1 MDLGLS
7 NKNIIVTGG
16 TRGIGLA
23 AALACAGE
31 GANVSICGRTQ
42 SSLDAALSQLAA
54 LGGKVHGAI
63 CDIADA
69 DQIKQYIEEAS
80 AELGG
85 IDGLVNNPS
94 GFGSTDDEEGWGK
107 GLDVDVMGVVRCTWA
122 ASPLLKKSQGAI
134 VNVSS
139 ISGMGASSNV
149 AYGAVKAA
157 VIQLTQSHALT
168 MAPDR
173 VRVNCVAPGSIEFAG
188 GVWDMVKQNMPDM
201 YNSTLSGI
209 PFGRM
214 GNPEEVG
221 DVVAFLLS
229 SRASWVTGQTVAIDG
244 AQNL

>member
-23 AALACAGE
+23 AAKACAAE
-31 GANVSICGRTQ
+31 GANLSICGRTQ
-42 SSLDAALSQLAA
+42 SSLDAAKVELAA
-54 LGGKVHGAI
+54 YGTKIHAAI
-63 CDIADA
+63 CDISDA
-69 DQIKQYIEEAS
+69 DQIKAYVNDAV
-80 AELGG
+80 AALGG
-85 IDGLVNNPS
+85 LDGLVNNPS
-94 GFGSTDDEEGWGK
+94 GFGSSDDEEGWAK

-122 ASPLLKKSQGAI
+122 AKTELQKSKGAI
-134 VNVSS
+134 VNISS

-149 AYGAVKAA
+149 PYGAVKAA

-168 MAPDR
+168 MAGDH
-173 VRVNCVAPGSIEFAG
+173 VRVNCVAPGSIEFSG
-188 GVWDMVKQNMPDM
+188 GVWDTVKENAPDI
-201 YNSTLSGI
+201 YNATLSGI

-214 GNPEEVG
+214 GKPEEIG

-229 SRASWVTGQTVAIDG
+229 DRAFWMTGQTIAIDG

>member
-23 AALACAGE
+23 AAKACAAE
-31 GANVSICGRTQ
+31 GANLSICGRTQ
-42 SSLDAALSQLAA
+42 SSLDAAKAELSAYGTTIHAAICDISDAEQIKAYVNDAIAA
-54 LGGKVHGAI
+54 LGG
-63 CDIADA
+63 
-69 DQIKQYIEEAS
+69 
-80 AELGG
+80 L
-85 IDGLVNNPS
+85 DGLVNNPS
-94 GFGSTDDEEGWGK
+94 GFGSSDDEEGWGK
-107 GLDVDVMGVVRCTWA
+107 GLDVDIMGVVRCTWA
-122 ASPLLKKSQGAI
+122 AAAELQKNKGAI

-149 AYGAVKAA
+149 PYGAVKAA

-168 MAPDR
+168 MAGDQ
-173 VRVNCVAPGSIEFAG
+173 VRVNCVAPGSIEFSG
-188 GVWDMVKQNMPDM
+188 GVWDTVKKHAPDI

-214 GNPEEVG
+214 GKPEEIG

-229 SRASWVTGQTVAIDG
+229 DRAFWMTGQTIAIDG